1 MPPAQGDHGAQDNS
15 QIVEPRP
22 DPTQIE
28 DPQPDDTTAS
38 VQAPASASASA
49 SAHDLDAIRI
59 PALDINQ
66 SVIELSV
73 FGTDL
78 QVPSDYADIGW
89 WSGGPAPG
97 EQGAAV
103 VVGHVDSPTGPA
115 VFYQL
120 SGLARGDRI
129 VVERADLAR
138 MVYAVQRVTLY
149 ERSEFPSERVY
160 RTRGPST
167 LSLLTCGGSF
177 DAEAGQ
183 YTGNVVVFARLVDRV
198 PAAQAQPNET
208 EQQETQQQ
216 ETQQQETQQ
225 QETQQQE
232 TLPLREQ
239 PRWYR
244 AAVRDARERQESQ
257 PQETQQEAQQETQ
270 RPEAEPLTEQPQWY
284 RAAVQEARERLATQ
298 DGGDDG

>member
-1 MPPAQGDHGAQDNS
+1 VPPAQGDHGAQDNS

-198 PAAQAQPNET
+198 PAAQAEPNET
-208 EQQETQQQ
+208 GQQETQQQ

-244 AAVRDARERQESQ
+244 AAVRDAREGQESQ
-257 PQETQQEAQQETQ
+257 PQESQQETQ
-270 RPEAEPLTEQPQWY
+270 RPEAEPLAEQPQWY
-284 RAAVQEARERLATQ
+284 RAAVQDARERLATQ

>member
-1 MPPAQGDHGAQDNS
+1 
-15 QIVEPRP
+15 
-22 DPTQIE
+22 
-28 DPQPDDTTAS
+28 
-38 VQAPASASASA
+38 
-49 SAHDLDAIRI
+49 
-59 PALDINQ
+59 
-66 SVIELSV
+66 
-73 FGTDL
+73 TDL

-198 PAAQAQPNET
+198 PAAQAEPDET

-257 PQETQQEAQQETQ
+257 PQESQQETQ
-270 RPEAEPLTEQPQWY
+270 RPEAEPLAEQPQWY
-284 RAAVQEARERLATQ
+284 RAAVQDARERLATQ

>member
-1 MPPAQGDHGAQDNS
+1 
-15 QIVEPRP
+15 
-22 DPTQIE
+22 
-28 DPQPDDTTAS
+28 
-38 VQAPASASASA
+38 
-49 SAHDLDAIRI
+49 
-59 PALDINQ
+59 
-66 SVIELSV
+66 
-73 FGTDL
+73 
-78 QVPSDYADIGW
+78 
-89 WSGGPAPG
+89 
-97 EQGAAV
+97 
-103 VVGHVDSPTGPA
+103 VGHVDSPTGPA

-129 VVERADLAR
+129 VVERADQAR

-198 PAAQAQPNET
+198 PAAQAEPDET
-208 EQQETQQQ
+208 EQQETQQQETQQQETQQQETQQQ

-257 PQETQQEAQQETQ
+257 PQESQQETQ
-270 RPEAEPLTEQPQWY
+270 RPEAEPLAEQPQWY
-284 RAAVQEARERLATQ
+284 RAAVQDARERLATQ